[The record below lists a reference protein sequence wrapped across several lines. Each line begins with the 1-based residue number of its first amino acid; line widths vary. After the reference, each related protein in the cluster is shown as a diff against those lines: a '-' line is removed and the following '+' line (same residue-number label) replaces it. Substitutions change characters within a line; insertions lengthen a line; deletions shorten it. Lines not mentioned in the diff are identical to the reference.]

1 MTTTKETM
9 VPSQNRAK
17 PAELTTEQRARVEAI
32 RARRRTPEAQAE
44 IEEVRRRFADHPS
57 REELIRRGDIDP
69 ERTSTGDGRLALI
82 HVMAELKRLRAER
95 GLSLADL
102 ADRCGIDRA
111 AISRL
116 ESGKNPNPTFETVA
130 RYAAAM
136 GARVRILV
144 EEG

>member
-1 MTTTKETM
+1 MPT
-9 VPSQNRAK
+9 PNPAK
-17 PAELTTEQRARVEAI
+17 LAEMSPEQRLRVEAI
-32 RARRRTPEAQAE
+32 RARRKTPEAQAE
-44 IEEVRRRFADHPS
+44 IEHVRRQFADHPS

-69 ERTSTGDGRLALI
+69 ERTMTGDGRLALI
-82 HVMAELKRLRAER
+82 QALTELKRRRAER

-102 ADRCGIDRA
+102 ADRSGIDRS

-130 RYAAAM
+130 RYAAAL
-136 GARVRILV
+136 GVRVRIIV